1 MYNPSYFASPPIAA
15 TAPERPLPR
24 FHQLHADGGGVARTE
39 LLAGLTAARPYI
51 SPKFLYDHLG
61 STLFTAITQVDEY
74 YPTRCETEILGR
86 HASEMISHVGPVK
99 TLIDLGAGDCVK
111 AEALFDH
118 ACPVQYVPVDISS
131 DYLRSAITRLN
142 GRYPELELVAI
153 GMDFFNGLDFPAD
166 VGREQ
171 RLFFYPGSSIGNLPP
186 AEAAALL
193 ARIRQQSAGG
203 GLLIG
208 VDLIKDRTTLELAYN
223 DPLGLTA
230 AFNLNMLRHTNRIV
244 GTDFDVSHWQHV
256 AFFNESQSR
265 IEMHLQAASDV
276 TVSWPDASRTFQR
289 GERIH
294 TESSYKYRPAG
305 FKAMLEKSGFH
316 NVRYWTDPAERFAV
330 FGARA

>member
-1 MYNPSYFASPPIAA
+1 MYNPSYLASPPQAA
-15 TAPERPLPR
+15 ARPARPLPR
-24 FHQLHADGGGVARTE
+24 FHQLHTDRGEVARAE
-39 LLAGLTAARPYI
+39 LLAGLTATHPYI

-86 HASEMISHVGPVK
+86 YASEMVSHVGPVR

-111 AEALFDH
+111 AEALFAH
-118 ACPVQYVPVDISS
+118 AAPTQYVPVDISS
-131 DYLRSAITRLN
+131 DYLHSAITRLN
-142 GRYPELELVAI
+142 GRYPELALVAI

-186 AEAAALL
+186 PQAAALL
-193 ARIRQQSAGG
+193 ARIRQQSTGG

-208 VDLIKDRTTLELAYN
+208 VDLIKDRATLELAYN
-223 DPLGLTA
+223 DPLGVTA
-230 AFNLNMLRHTNRIV
+230 AFNLNMLRHANQIV
-244 GTDFDVSHWQHV
+244 GTDFDVSRWQHV

-265 IEMHLQAASDV
+265 VEMHLQAECEV
-276 TVSWPDASRTFQR
+276 TVSWPDGRRTFQP

-305 FKAMLEKSGFH
+305 FKAMLEKSGFR
-316 NVRYWTDPAERFAV
+316 NVRYWTDGQERFAV